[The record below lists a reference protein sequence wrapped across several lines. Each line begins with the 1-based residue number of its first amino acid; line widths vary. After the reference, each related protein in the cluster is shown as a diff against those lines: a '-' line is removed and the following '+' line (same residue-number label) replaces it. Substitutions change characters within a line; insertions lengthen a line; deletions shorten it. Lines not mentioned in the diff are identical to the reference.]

1 MINFAAF
8 VDDVLLLIPRCFCP
22 LALLGVVQK
31 LQLPVKRLLPCDE
44 DLMCSSH
51 GTNGICPPP
60 PAVAFPVCSQREG
73 TRHAFIHRFLEVL
86 VSVS

>member
-8 VDDVLLLIPRCFCP
+8 VDDVLLLIPCCFCP

-60 PAVAFPVCSQREG
+60 PLLHSQYAAREKV
-73 TRHAFIHRFLEVL
+73 HDMHLFI
-86 VSVS
+86 VS